1 MSEKVP
7 RDPSTAATMPA
18 MERWYPDE
26 LELAG
31 PEHLDPDFVDGY
43 DRKQHFDPSADVAL
57 LVELGIGRDAS
68 IVDLG
73 AGTGTFALAAA
84 PHVGRVVAVDIS
96 PVMVD
101 VLRSRVRNSGLPN
114 VTVVERGLLSYAHT
128 GDAPQLVYCR
138 NVLHHLPDF
147 WKGVALQRIAALLA
161 PNGVL
166 MVRDIVFD
174 FDPASAPAR
183 IGEWL
188 AGAADHA
195 DDGYTAD
202 DFIEHLRTEHSTYRS
217 VFDDLLHAA
226 GFRIVD
232 VSVRR
237 SVYAEYT
244 CAIGR

>member
-1 MSEKVP
+1 
-7 RDPSTAATMPA
+7 

-31 PEHLDPDFVDGY
+31 PEHLDRTFVEGY
-43 DRKQHFDPSADVAL
+43 DRKQRFDPSADVTL
-57 LVELGIGRDAS
+57 MTDLGIGRDATV
-68 IVDLG
+68 VDLG

-101 VLRSRVRNSGLPN
+101 VLRSRVRNSGFDNL
-114 VTVVERGLLSYAHT
+114 TVVEGGLLSYSHI

-147 WKGVALQRIAALLA
+147 WKGVALQRIAAVLA
-161 PNGVL
+161 PNGALV
-166 MVRDIVFD
+166 VRDIVFD
-174 FDPASAPAR
+174 FDPAAAPAR

-188 AGAADHA
+188 AGAADDA
-195 DDGYTAD
+195 DDGYTAE
-202 DFIEHLRTEHSTYRS
+202 DFIEHLRTEHSTYRA
-217 VFDDLLHAA
+217 VFDDLLQGA
-226 GFRIVD
+226 GFRVLD
-232 VSVRR
+232 VSIRR